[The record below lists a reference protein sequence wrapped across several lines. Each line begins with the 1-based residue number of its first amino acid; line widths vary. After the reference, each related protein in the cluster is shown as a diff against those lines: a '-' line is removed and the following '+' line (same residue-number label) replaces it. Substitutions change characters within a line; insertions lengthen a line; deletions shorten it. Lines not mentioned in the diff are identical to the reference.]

1 MFLTRVIHLEHHIG
15 LQTQALGPA
24 QLSRP
29 HHADLQLPRTLASEA
44 AEAGLY
50 EAALTKRRV

>member
-24 QLSRP
+24 QLGRP
-29 HHADLQLPRTLASEA
+29 HHADLQLPRALASEA

-50 EAALTKRRV
+50 EVALTKRRV